1 MEVMNR
7 LCIAAGLSLALVSA
21 AQNPAPSIECD
32 KSKPQCAKPEDTQQ
46 HPKSTAEKFPF
57 PGENSS
63 GQQTPPAPDATTPQS
78 TRERFPFPTDQSQQA
93 PSPQDEPQ
101 QPSTSSQPDFSHPPA
116 DDASSSSSSSSQEEP
131 APTTQ
136 SDDAPIKAAPL
147 PNYGTRR
154 SKAEQQT
161 RLRNEENRVPDDLK
175 VAKFYTNDG
184 NYAGAYLR
192 YKDAVEHDPEQ
203 SEAHF
208 GWAESAEKLGKLD
221 EARQHYAE
229 YLRLEPDGDHTRAAQ
244 RALEHLNAQAAK
256 SDKKAG
262 KH

>member
-1 MEVMNR
+1 MRRMNR
-7 LCIAAGLSLALVSA
+7 LCIAAGLSLALISA

-32 KSKPQCAKPEDTQQ
+32 KSKPEAPQP
-46 HPKSTAEKFPF
+46 HPQSTAQRFPF
-57 PGENSS
+57 PGSDTS
-63 GQQTPPAPDATTPQS
+63 QPSAPQPDTAAPQS

-93 PSPQDEPQ
+93 PSPEGEVPQ
-101 QPSTSSQPDFSHPPA
+101 QNDQPSTSSAPDFSHPAA
-116 DDASSSSSSSSQEEP
+116 DSGTSSSSSSSPQDEP

-154 SKAEQQT
+154 SKAEEET
-161 RLRNEENRVPDDLK
+161 RQRNEENRIPDDLK

-192 YKDAVEHDPEQ
+192 YKDAVEHDPER

-221 EARQHYAE
+221 EARAHYTE
-229 YLRLEPDGDHTRAAQ
+229 YLRLEPDGDHAKSAQ
-244 RALEHLNAQAAK
+244 RALDHLNAQAHK
-256 SDKKAG
+256 QG